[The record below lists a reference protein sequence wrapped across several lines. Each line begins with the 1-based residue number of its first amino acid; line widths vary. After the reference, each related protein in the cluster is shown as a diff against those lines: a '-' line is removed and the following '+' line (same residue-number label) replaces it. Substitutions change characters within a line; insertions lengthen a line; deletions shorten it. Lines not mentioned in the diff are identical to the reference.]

1 MAVGS
6 GLVKLLAA
14 SCPFWCECPGEVTGM
29 ATRERVI
36 NRRVWTYARDY
47 YFWTPQYNSYKTHE
61 VWYKPGDKFFYFY
74 NP

>member
-1 MAVGS
+1 
-6 GLVKLLAA
+6 
-14 SCPFWCECPGEVTGM
+14 M